1 MKKMYAGARLRRLRE
16 ERNLSQSALAK
27 ALELSPSYVNQLE
40 NDQRPLTVPVLLKL
54 NAEFDLDV
62 QFFASDSDARLVAD
76 VHHALAET
84 SESGDVSLAEVDEL
98 VARMPAVGRTLV
110 MLHRRL
116 HAATEQLDQFSTQL
130 SGEPASDVSLV
141 PMPYEEVRDFFY
153 DRKNHIAVLDDAA
166 EQMFLDN
173 GLSVGAVDLQLARLL
188 RDQHGVTVTI
198 RTDEPDKLGPKRYY
212 DPNKS
217 VLTLARRLS
226 AGQRAFQIAMQL
238 AFFTQADV
246 IDSLVAEDESLSA
259 ESAALARVGLAHYFA
274 GALLLPYT
282 QFLQSAEALR
292 YDIDLLSL
300 KFEVGFE
307 TVCHR
312 LSTLQRHGQRGI
324 PFFFVRTDRAGNIS
338 KRQSATAFHFSRVGG
353 SCPLW
358 VIHEAFASPGRILT
372 QVAKMPDGRTYLWV
386 ARTTHSGGLGYLAP
400 ERNFAV
406 GLGCDIGY
414 ADRMVYSHGIQT
426 DDPATIVP
434 IGAGCKVC
442 DRPACSQ
449 RAFPQLGRSISV
461 SENSSSHLPYP
472 QQWGANSRAHRLHL
486 QFPGATTLFCF
497 HGRHATRCRDPSST
511 GSSPPFGRGRCGRH
525 RDWFGCLDRNSV
537 GRRSQHRD
545 RSRVSGALVDDCS
558 ADRCRR
564 LGYRASVDRVRRLD
578 PRPWVVRMVCE
589 PAVHRRNWGVDVC
602 ERSIDSNH
610 AGQLDGRCSG
620 SGVACGDGPR
630 TRGRRGDGPGVDVPG
645 SRRAQSRRA

>member
-282 QFLQSAEALR
+282 QFLQSA
-292 YDIDLLSL
+292 
-300 KFEVGFE
+300 
-307 TVCHR
+307 
-312 LSTLQRHGQRGI
+312 
-324 PFFFVRTDRAGNIS
+324 
-338 KRQSATAFHFSRVGG
+338 
-353 SCPLW
+353 
-358 VIHEAFASPGRILT
+358 
-372 QVAKMPDGRTYLWV
+372 
-386 ARTTHSGGLGYLAP
+386 
-400 ERNFAV
+400 
-406 GLGCDIGY
+406 
-414 ADRMVYSHGIQT
+414 
-426 DDPATIVP
+426 
-434 IGAGCKVC
+434 
-442 DRPACSQ
+442 
-449 RAFPQLGRSISV
+449 
-461 SENSSSHLPYP
+461 
-472 QQWGANSRAHRLHL
+472 
-486 QFPGATTLFCF
+486 
-497 HGRHATRCRDPSST
+497 
-511 GSSPPFGRGRCGRH
+511 
-525 RDWFGCLDRNSV
+525 
-537 GRRSQHRD
+537 
-545 RSRVSGALVDDCS
+545 
-558 ADRCRR
+558 
-564 LGYRASVDRVRRLD
+564 
-578 PRPWVVRMVCE
+578 
-589 PAVHRRNWGVDVC
+589 
-602 ERSIDSNH
+602 
-610 AGQLDGRCSG
+610 
-620 SGVACGDGPR
+620 
-630 TRGRRGDGPGVDVPG
+630 
-645 SRRAQSRRA
+645 

>member
-116 HAATEQLDQFSTQL
+116 HSATEQLDQFSTQL

-472 QQWGANSRAHRLHL
+472 EQ
-486 QFPGATTLFCF
+486 
-497 HGRHATRCRDPSST
+497 
-511 GSSPPFGRGRCGRH
+511 
-525 RDWFGCLDRNSV
+525 
-537 GRRSQHRD
+537 
-545 RSRVSGALVDDCS
+545 
-558 ADRCRR
+558 
-564 LGYRASVDRVRRLD
+564 
-578 PRPWVVRMVCE
+578 
-589 PAVHRRNWGVDVC
+589 
-602 ERSIDSNH
+602 
-610 AGQLDGRCSG
+610 
-620 SGVACGDGPR
+620 
-630 TRGRRGDGPGVDVPG
+630 
-645 SRRAQSRRA
+645 